1 MNKNKFL
8 YPFFGFYLLLLALT
22 WFIHFNFPFE
32 EQAGL
37 NQESSVIF
45 YDDREISIDYSIWE
59 NEHSK
64 SVIVLFPDHLH
75 KKKFLIP
82 LAESLHENSFSV
94 ILLDYPKS
102 DTDGKTISNSTVSRA
117 HYTGNLLEELGVENT
132 HLLGQGY
139 GGLVLAQFSSLQLST
154 GIQSI
159 TLLASYGVEELHFLG
174 NETINRSLYTLLYPA
189 VFTFKYLTP
198 HLGWYNHQTF
208 NFEFVRSQR
217 SMNQREMRDL
227 LLSINEP
234 ALILHP
240 KSDRYISAAI
250 SEENHRLLPQSYYV
264 SVKGDHQTISKD
276 PEIFTRQLS
285 WFLQMV
291 ENNELE
297 TRDQADKSRIDRSLQ
312 PFDAD
317 EIDNQSNWAIFII
330 IMLLALISL
339 VSEDLACI
347 SGGLLV
353 ASGIIS
359 FWIAVLGGAIG
370 IITADILTYLLGR
383 WIGKPILEKVPFKWI
398 IKPEDVKKA
407 EQMFE
412 MNGVG
417 IIFATRFLPGTRFPT
432 YLVAGILRIKFI
444 FFIGYFL
451 LAVAIWAPLL
461 VGITVL
467 VGQPMI
473 EYLQIYQEY
482 AWMIIIGIIVLIF
495 SLIKFVLP
503 LTTVRG
509 RRRFMIKWAN
519 FKDRWTAGKN

>member
-1 MNKNKFL
+1 MNHNKLLFSA
-8 YPFFGFYLLLLALT
+8 FGFYLLLLGLT
-22 WFIHFNFPFE
+22 WFILFNFPFE

-37 NQESSVIF
+37 NEDSKVIS
-45 YDDREISIDYSIWE
+45 YDDREFSINYSIWE
-59 NEHSK
+59 SEHPK
-64 SVIVLFPDHLH
+64 PAIVLFPDHLH
-75 KKKFLIP
+75 KKRFLLP
-82 LAESLHENSFSV
+82 LAESLHQNDYSV
-94 ILLDYPKS
+94 ILLDYPTS
-102 DTDGKTISNSTVSRA
+102 DIHGKTLSHSTFSRA
-117 HYTGNLLEELGVENT
+117 HYARILLEQLDIENA
-132 HLLGQGY
+132 HLVGQGY
-139 GGLVLAQFSSLQLST
+139 GGLVLAKFSSLQLNT
-154 GIQSI
+154 DIQSI

-174 NETINRSLYTLLYPA
+174 NETINRSLYSLLYPA

-240 KSDRYISAAI
+240 ESDRYISAAI

-264 SVKGDHQTISKD
+264 SVKGDHQTISKN
-276 PEIFTRQLS
+276 PEIFSRQLS
-285 WFLQMV
+285 WFLQMA
-291 ENNELE
+291 ENYELE
-297 TRDQADKSRIDRSLQ
+297 TRDQADQNRIERSLK

-317 EIDNQSNWAIFII
+317 EIDNHSNWAIFII
-330 IMLLALISL
+330 IILLALISL

-353 ASGIIS
+353 ISGVIS

-370 IITADILTYLLGR
+370 IITADIFTYLLGR
-383 WIGKPILEKVPFKWI
+383 WIGKPILDKVPFKWI

-461 VGITVL
+461 VGITIL

-473 EYLQIYQEY
+473 EYLQVYREY
-482 AWMIIIGIIVLIF
+482 AWLILIAILVLIYSIVKIII
-495 SLIKFVLP
+495 P
-503 LTTVRG
+503 LTTVTG
-509 RRRFMIKWAN
+509 RRRLIIKLN
-519 FKDRWTAGKN
+519 RFKERWLGTDT